1 MEPCQDPYHIL
12 LSHEN
17 KTAANSYDLP
27 KNTTSPLKL
36 VFDFFKNFI
45 YTSVPFWW
53 VFFSCVPSRS
63 GMTRAWE
70 FHALTCDVAE
80 HLERPQ
86 GPAAVGV
93 DVEEARGVAS
103 VPVHLAG
110 LLIEGWKDTKA
121 AERRRCLALRVPLED
136 Q

>member
-1 MEPCQDPYHIL
+1 MFPPGGFL
-12 LSHEN
+12 L
-17 KTAANSYDLP
+17 
-27 KNTTSPLKL
+27 
-36 VFDFFKNFI
+36 
-45 YTSVPFWW
+45 
-53 VFFSCVPSRS
+53 SCVPSGS
-63 GMTRAWE
+63 GMKRAWE
-70 FHALTCDVAE
+70 FHTLTCDVAE
-80 HLERPQ
+80 HPERPQ

-93 DVEEARGVAS
+93 DVEEARSVAS